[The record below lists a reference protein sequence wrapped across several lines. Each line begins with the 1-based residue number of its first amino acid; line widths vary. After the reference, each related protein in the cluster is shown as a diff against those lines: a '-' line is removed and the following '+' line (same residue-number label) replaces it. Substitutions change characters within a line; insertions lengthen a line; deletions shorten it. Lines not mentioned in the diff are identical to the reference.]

1 MKRCNHKFCTLIADA
16 ASKTCWLEAEDIP
29 DPVKLLRLIVN
40 DPGAVVLPGTVL
52 VEAKKFLQKFDAI
65 DSPNLS
71 GEGESIREPVEV
83 TDVHD
88 ISAYQSLW
96 SNDSII
102 TASGEGEA

>member
-29 DPVKLLRLIVN
+29 DPVKLLRMIVD

-52 VEAKKFLQKFDAI
+52 VEAQKFLKKFDEIQA
-65 DSPNLS
+65 PQMS
-71 GEGESIREPVEV
+71 GEGEPVPEPEV

-88 ISAYQSLW
+88 ISAYRDQW
-96 SNDSII
+96 DMDSII